1 MAGRLVIEGLAAG
14 RGGRLVVP
22 PLHLALQAGEAL
34 LSTGENGAGKSTL
47 LRTLAGLLPPL
58 AGRTSI
64 EGFRASD
71 GEPARSVCDI
81 AHYIGHRNA
90 LKGARRVGA
99 DLAFWARFLG
109 GAPGLSPEAALA
121 ELGLPEGVAE
131 LRCADLSA
139 GQARRA
145 ALARLLVAHRPLWL
159 LDEPT
164 NALDAATQARFA
176 ALCRR
181 HLSNGGMIL
190 AATHQPVDLGPA
202 ARALVLEPQPA
213 GVAVADSSEDEGW
226 EAIR

>member
-1 MAGRLVIEGLAAG
+1 MAGRLVIRGLACG

-22 PLHLALQAGEAL
+22 PLDLALSAGEAVL
-34 LSTGENGAGKSTL
+34 VTGENGAGKSTL

-58 AGRTSI
+58 AGGVRV
-64 EGFRASD
+64 EGLPAAD
-71 GEPARSVCDI
+71 GEPARSLADI

-99 DLAFWARFLG
+99 ELAFWARFLG
-109 GAPGLSPEAALA
+109 GAGGLSPEAALGA
-121 ELGLPEGVAE
+121 LGLPEGVAR
-131 LRCADLSA
+131 LRCSDLSA

-145 ALARLLVAHRPLWL
+145 ALARLLVAPRPLWL

-176 ALCRR
+176 ALCRH
-181 HLSNGGMIL
+181 HLSSGGMIL

-202 ARALVLEPQPA
+202 ARTLVLEPQPA
-213 GVAVADSSEDEGW
+213 GLALAESGEDEGW
-226 EAIR
+226 EAIG